1 MDENMNNNDFENES
15 EGLNPEEETAFGSS
29 EYYKKLYD
37 DFPEDVAE
45 MLIGTHPLMKKEV
58 SEELTHSIK
67 IKSARE
73 KNLRAVNERAQEEA
87 YAEDEEAETSSA
99 SRDPIDDD
107 EELESYVDD
116 LTSFTKGLVSSSPKN
131 KHREE
136 AEEAEEVYA
145 GDKSDDDITAEKVAQ
160 MLGGVNVEA
169 VDEEEFDDFEE
180 EIEEAPKKKAK
191 KAPKREDRSERS
203 ERPRRKRRTIEE
215 KDLELSNID
224 KQADLNELF
233 REDDDYY
240 EEKHSGNSVLRI
252 VIIIVL
258 IVVLAF
264 FIYRLA
270 SLSGQVTKLT
280 QQNET
285 YVEME
290 AEYEELKLENL
301 SLTEQVEELQNQ
313 LNGGSTTENED
324 ADTTGTSGDS
334 TTTTASTTSGST
346 TYTVQE
352 GDTYWGIAT
361 KMYGNGS
368 YYTRILTANGL
379 SENDSLRV
387 GMTLTIPAA

>member
-15 EGLNPEEETAFGSS
+15 EGLNQEEETTFGSS

-73 KNLRAVNERAQEEA
+73 KNLRAVNERAAEEA
-87 YAEDEEAETSSA
+87 YEEDEEAEASSA

-131 KHREE
+131 KRREE
-136 AEEAEEVYA
+136 AEEADEVYA
-145 GDKSDDDITAEKVAQ
+145 EDKSDDDITAKKVAQ

-180 EIEEAPKKKAK
+180 EVEEVPKKKAK
-191 KAPKREDRSERS
+191 KAPKREEHS
-203 ERPRRKRRTIEE
+203 ERPRRKRRSIDE

-240 EEKHSGNSVLRI
+240 EEKHSGNSVARI

-264 FIYRLA
+264 FIYKLA

-280 QQNET
+280 EQNAT

-324 ADTTGTSGDS
+324 ADTTGTSSDS

-346 TYTVQE
+346 TYTVQD

-361 KMYGNGS
+361 KMYSNGS

-379 SENDSLRV
+379 TENDSLRV